1 MPGRSNGRPFISYVG
16 THLDDE
22 EPDPD
27 GLDQEARMALEEK
40 GVDLILT
47 GEPHLKRTPTHN
59 PGYDLFEAGEDG
71 QPVRWIEVKAMTGD
85 LYDRPVGVSRTQFQ
99 CAQQHGEAYWLYV
112 VENAGMKT
120 VRASCASRIRRA
132 RRAPSPSTTDGSPW
146 PNWLAA
152 VLLLWRKKKSS

>member
-1 MPGRSNGRPFISYVG
+1 
-16 THLDDE
+16 
-22 EPDPD
+22 
-27 GLDQEARMALEEK
+27 MALEEK

-71 QPVRWIEVKAMTGD
+71 QPVRWIGVKAMTGD

-112 VENAGMKT
+112 VENAGDEN
-120 VRASCASRIRRA
+120 RA
-132 RRAPSPSTTDGSPW
+132 RIVRIQDPAGKACTFTFDHGWRAVAELVGGGAS
-146 PNWLAA
+146 L
-152 VLLLWRKKKSS
+152 VEEEESS